1 MDKPIPS
8 EVPASHWDEPA
19 ECLPCEGTGKV
30 TKWRRG
36 LQEAQSELAF
46 EALVENIVFHSKFWE
61 MTDSQIAD
69 LLEEHVSSRFG
80 DITREGELV
89 SQAIDRLRRANGGV
103 LPIVPIDPQE

>member
-1 MDKPIPS
+1 M
-8 EVPASHWDEPA
+8 
-19 ECLPCEGTGKV
+19 
-30 TKWRRG
+30 
-36 LQEAQSELAF
+36 AF